1 MDQSLPNMDVSIPA
15 GSVSCPSVEP
25 SGPFHRMQ
33 AGRRP
38 AANVAST
45 HKWCAGA
52 RTEHAGELSNGGSA
66 PAGSAPQPILE
77 LSALMYSMELAGPA
91 SPLGSGWSTAAGC
104 RRRASDGACSI
115 LSFRQKVESPGL
127 SKRRFRAFDWPKHR
141 SACLGLSSSWR
152 NDHTVQSISGL
163 SVPEIWHPAIQLEGS
178 RSLRTH
184 QRAAADDLEERTHLI
199 GPIQQTAGSSRRQR
213 MSFLKH
219 KVGYKVHKGA
229 IQADIDCTVGMAVGP
244 QPQPSRA
251 VMPPN
256 AKSRRIPTL
265 TRTANDARMLT
276 KSYTLRPEAKKLGLT
291 DSLAEGPIQSII
303 LLSSQLWPIPSMSR
317 RVFNSA
323 KLCLSHPFSRM
334 KRIDQ
339 WAVDPHPVL
348 TSTTSAKIGKTA

>member
-1 MDQSLPNMDVSIPA
+1 M
-15 GSVSCPSVEP
+15 
-25 SGPFHRMQ
+25 
-33 AGRRP
+33 
-38 AANVAST
+38 
-45 HKWCAGA
+45 
-52 RTEHAGELSNGGSA
+52 EHAPYCRSA
-66 PAGSAPQPILE
+66 KKWRVQA
-77 LSALMYSMELAGPA
+77 
-91 SPLGSGWSTAAGC
+91 C
-104 RRRASDGACSI
+104 RRGAFVRLIGPNIDPPVWDC
-115 LSFRQKVESPGL
+115 P
-127 SKRRFRAFDWPKHR
+127 AFGATTIQYSQYP
-141 SACLGLSSSWR
+141 
-152 NDHTVQSISGL
+152 VL

-291 DSLAEGPIQSII
+291 DSLEEGPIQSII